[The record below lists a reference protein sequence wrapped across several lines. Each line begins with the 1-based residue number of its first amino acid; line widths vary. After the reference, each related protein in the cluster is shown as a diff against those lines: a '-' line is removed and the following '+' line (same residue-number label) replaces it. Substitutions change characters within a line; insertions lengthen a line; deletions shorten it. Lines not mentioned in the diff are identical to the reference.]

1 MDTRHLSPH
10 LSPQYSGS
18 RAPAETSR
26 SRRLQLSGVV
36 LILLVAAGLRIADLT
51 RLPPGFSDGEIRN
64 IQSAESV
71 RQGAIASLYNV
82 GDPSGG
88 YEGLY
93 PIVQALTTSLIG
105 EGLLCYRIVSLW
117 CGLVSV
123 ALMYALARRLFGSYV
138 GLIAAITLTVGL
150 WPVLLSRSAIRET
163 LLLPLGLAMLYTLAR
178 ALHLGRAVQ
187 PNAPATLSYT
197 VLGVLLSM
205 MVYTHWT
212 GLVGG
217 LMLILLLGYLIATR
231 QPVSRWVL
239 SYSGFTLLV
248 VTILGIPYLVV
259 TLRSFPLSG
268 LHVFWTNR
276 PESVGGLIDSTL
288 RTFASVVA
296 AGDPLPQHNLPGSA
310 LIGPIGAVLLIV
322 GLLVAIQRFRAPN
335 MAFTLLSLVVGL
347 LPGMWSRG
355 EANFANTI
363 LALPAI
369 LALIGLGASVVLQR
383 ALKTSRLLASWRAA
397 LLVAAVTAGSVV
409 YLDDALFR
417 QWANDQAVDSAFHG
431 RLGRLAVYLDHA
443 HDDLTT
449 SICTPNLRG
458 SGSQAMS
465 DPGLFDLMVH
475 RQDIAV
481 RFSDCMTGL
490 VLTQGGTSQ
499 RFAYADATASQTISP
514 LLKDWLRTARTIP
527 VEGLP
532 DGAMLGLNVEKD
544 LADTIG
550 KLILGHADWDPT
562 SVGPAAEARLPVRM
576 GGYLTFQGYWLP
588 SGTAYK
594 PGDTV
599 TMVTYWRADG
609 QQTPDLRVFAHILR
623 NPNTEPAAQND
634 LLSVDASLLQDRD
647 VFIQIISIP
656 LPSDF
661 LPGEYHLSIGAYR
674 SVSQER
680 LPVYDAN
687 YERGNRLFL
696 DTITVKG

>member
-1 MDTRHLSPH
+1 
-10 LSPQYSGS
+10 
-18 RAPAETSR
+18 
-26 SRRLQLSGVV
+26 

-64 IQSAESV
+64 IQIAESV

-82 GDPSGG
+82 GDPAGG

-93 PIVQALTTSLIG
+93 PIVQAITTSLIG
-105 EGLLCYRIVSLW
+105 EGLLCYQIVSLW

-138 GLIAAITLTVGL
+138 GLIAAISLTVGL

-163 LLLPLGLAMLYTLAR
+163 LLLPLGLAMLFTLAR
-178 ALHLGRAVQ
+178 ALHLGRTVA
-187 PNAPATLSYT
+187 PNAPATMSYT
-197 VLGVLLSM
+197 ALGVLLSM

-217 LMLILLLGYLIATR
+217 LMLILLIGYLIVTR

-239 SYSGFTLLV
+239 SYTGFTLLV
-248 VTILGIPYLVV
+248 VTILGIPYLVF

-268 LHVFWTNR
+268 LHVFWANR
-276 PESVGGLIDSTL
+276 PENVGGLINTTL
-288 RTFASVVA
+288 QTLASVVA
-296 AGDPLPQHNLPGSA
+296 VGDPLPQHNLPGSA
-310 LIGPIGAVLLIV
+310 LIGPIGAILLVV
-322 GLLVAIQRFRAPN
+322 GLVVAIRRFRAPN
-335 MAFTLLSLVVGL
+335 MAFALLALVVGL

-355 EANFANTI
+355 EPNFANTI

-369 LALIGLGASVVLQR
+369 LALIGLGASVALQQ
-383 ALKTSRLLASWRAA
+383 ALKTSNLLTNWRAA

-409 YLDDALFR
+409 YLDGALFQ

-431 RLGRLAVYLDHA
+431 RLGRLAVYLDSVR
-443 HDDLTT
+443 DNLTT
-449 SICTPNLRG
+449 SICTLNLRSDG
-458 SGSQAMS
+458 SKAIS
-465 DPGLFDLMVH
+465 DPALFDLMVH
-475 RQDIAV
+475 RQDVAA

-490 VLTQGGTSQ
+490 VLTQGGALQ
-499 RFAYADATASQTISP
+499 RFAYADMAASEAISP
-514 LLKDWLRTARTIP
+514 LLKDWLRTAWPIP

-532 DGAMLGLNVEKD
+532 DGAVLSLDVEKE
-544 LADTIG
+544 LADATG
-550 KLILGHADWDPT
+550 KLTLGHADWDPT
-562 SVGPAAEARLPVRM
+562 SIGPAAEARLPVRM
-576 GGYLTFQGYWLP
+576 GGYLTFQGYWMP
-588 SGTAYK
+588 SGTEYK

-599 TMVTYWRADG
+599 TVVTYWRADG
-609 QQTPDLRVFAHILR
+609 QQTPDLRVFAHILH

-634 LLSVDASLLQDRD
+634 LLSVDANLLRDRD

-661 LPGEYHLSIGAYR
+661 LPGDYYLSVGAYR
-674 SVSQER
+674 SASQER

-696 DTITVKG
+696 DMITVKG

>member
-1 MDTRHLSPH
+1 
-10 LSPQYSGS
+10 
-18 RAPAETSR
+18 
-26 SRRLQLSGVV
+26 LQLLYIV

-51 RLPPGFSDGEIRN
+51 RLPPGFSDAEIRN
-64 IQSAESV
+64 IQGAESV

-82 GDPSGG
+82 GDPAGG

-93 PIVQALTTSLIG
+93 PIVQALVTSLIG

-123 ALMYALARRLFGSYV
+123 ALMYALARRLFGSYA
-138 GLIAAITLTVGL
+138 GLVAAITLTVGL

-178 ALHLGRAVQ
+178 ALHLSRTVQ
-187 PNAPATLSYT
+187 PNAPSTLSYT
-197 VLGVLLSM
+197 ALGVLLSV

-268 LHVFWTNR
+268 LHVFWANR
-276 PESVGGLIDSTL
+276 PENVGGLIGSTL
-288 RTFASVVA
+288 RTLASVVTV
-296 AGDPLPQHNLPGSA
+296 GDPLPQHNLPSGP
-310 LIGPIGAVLLIV
+310 LIGPIGVVLLVI
-322 GLLVAIQRFRAPN
+322 GLLVAIRRFRAPN
-335 MAFTLLSLVVGL
+335 MAFVLLSLVVGL

-355 EANFANTI
+355 DPSFANMI
-363 LALPAI
+363 LVLPAI
-369 LALIGLGASVVLQR
+369 LALIGVGASVALQQMLR
-383 ALKTSRLLASWRAA
+383 TSNLLTNWRAA
-397 LLVAAVTAGSVV
+397 LLVATVTAGSVV
-409 YLDDALFR
+409 YLDGALFR
-417 QWANDQAVDSAFHG
+417 QWANDQAVGNAFHG
-431 RLGRLAVYLDHA
+431 RLGRLAVYLDHT
-443 HDDLTT
+443 HDNLTT

-475 RQDIAV
+475 RQDIGV
-481 RFSDCMTGL
+481 RFSDCMTAL
-490 VLTQGGTSQ
+490 VLTQGGTRQ
-499 RFAYADATASQTISP
+499 RFAYADATASQTIAP
-514 LLKDWLRTARTIP
+514 LLKDWLRTAWTIP
-527 VEGLP
+527 VQGLP
-532 DGAMLGLNVEKD
+532 DGSVLGLNVEKE

-550 KLILGHADWDPT
+550 KVILGHADWDPT
-562 SVGPAAEARLPVRM
+562 AVGPAAEARLPVRM

-609 QQTPDLRVFAHILR
+609 QQAPDLRVFAHILS

-647 VFIQIISIP
+647 VFIQIIAIP

-661 LPGEYHLSIGAYR
+661 PSGQYHLSIGAYR
-674 SVSQER
+674 SISQER
-680 LPVYDAN
+680 LPVYDSN
-687 YERGNRLFL
+687 SERGNRLFL
-696 DTITVKG
+696 DTITVGG